1 MTTEDIFKI
10 SNYSVKLSDVISGI
24 ALIVAIFAAT
34 TTAIYT
40 RRSDRRERERDRRD
54 RERDQ
59 RERERE
65 DARTRLRVQVED
77 VSYDNDAPAA
87 VRWFKLGI
95 RCGEDNI
102 PHILESCELVAPASS
117 ISVMLNGANLPA
129 RARKVNFPEDTIVG
143 DEKIICVATEY
154 SLPNVSNPAHLR
166 LRSIRQDANHSPSVV
181 DIKAP
186 TGRPWSGRPGSAV
199 S

>member
-1 MTTEDIFKI
+1 MTTEDILTI
-10 SNYSVKLSDVISGI
+10 SNYSVKLSDIISSI
-24 ALIVAIFAAT
+24 ALIVAIFAAI
-34 TTAIYT
+34 TTATYA
-40 RRSDRRERERDRRD
+40 RRSDRRERERDRRE

-65 DARTRLRVQVED
+65 EARTRLRVQVED
-77 VSYDNDAPAA
+77 VSYNNDGPAA

-102 PHILESCELVAPASS
+102 PHIFESCELVTPASK
-117 ISVMLNGANLPA
+117 ISVMLNGKTLPA
-129 RARKVNFPEDTIVG
+129 CARKVNFPEDTIVG
-143 DEKIICVATEY
+143 DEKIICVVTEH

-166 LRSIRQDANHSPSVV
+166 LRSIRQDTNHSPSIV
-181 DIKAP
+181 DIKVP
-186 TGRPWSGRPGSAV
+186 TGRPWDGRPGSAL